1 MAAGN
6 CHVHET
12 ITKYVNQ
19 GVVAAHGASNGKKYL
34 TMAVNKRSAKIKRDP
49 VPGAAPS
56 KKQVKKERKEK
67 LSKAAKIVL
76 VVIGIAAMLLSV
88 SAMACSGVLNEAR
101 NQEDYKLTGGVAA
114 TVNGVNI
121 KEDTVTEQIMGVRQ
135 SSYESDEDWATYL
148 SQQGLTPEI
157 YREGVIDSIT
167 RQYLLT
173 QAEKDYDITVSQ
185 DDLDKAWDEAVENYG
200 GDEDA
205 FVDMIT
211 QFGFTKETYQESTK
225 SSLAQQKLREK
236 VAGVEDPTDD
246 EIVSYVNEN
255 LDTYNDARR
264 SSHILFKVAED
275 ATDDERAEVEAKAQ
289 KVLDKLNAGEIEFAD
304 AAKEYSEDTS
314 ADDGGDVGWD
324 KLTTFVTEYQDAL
337 SALSKGQMSGL
348 VKTTYGYHIIQCTD
362 QFNVE
367 SVSSV
372 DEIPEGIRDA
382 ISSKIKT
389 AEESA
394 KYSIWLNDYIE
405 KADIKVNEMP
415 EDVPYNVDMSKAK
428 ADEGADSEE

>member
-1 MAAGN
+1 
-6 CHVHET
+6 
-12 ITKYVNQ
+12 
-19 GVVAAHGASNGKKYL
+19 
-34 TMAVNKRSAKIKRDP
+34 MAVSKRSAKIKRDP
-49 VPGAAPS
+49 VPEAAPS
-56 KKQVKKERKEK
+56 KKQVKQARKEK
-67 LSKAAKIVL
+67 LSKAGKIVL

-88 SAMACSGVLNEAR
+88 SAMACSGVLNQVQS
-101 NQEDYKLTGGVAA
+101 QEDYKLTGGVAA

-121 KEDTVTEQIMGVRQ
+121 KEDTVTEQIMSLRQ

-148 SQQGLTPEI
+148 SQQGLTPES
-157 YREGVIDSIT
+157 YRENVIDSIA

-173 QAEKDYDITVSQ
+173 QAEKEYDITVSQ
-185 DDLDKAWDEAVENYG
+185 DDLDEAWDEAVENYG

-211 QFGFTKETYQESTK
+211 QFGFTKETYQENTK
-225 SSLAQQKLREK
+225 SSLAQERLREK
-236 VAGVEDPTDD
+236 VASVEDPTDD
-246 EIVSYVNEN
+246 QIVSYINEN

-264 SSHILFKVAED
+264 SSHILFKVADD
-275 ATDDERAEVEAKAQ
+275 ATDEESAEVEAKAQ
-289 KVLDKLNAGEIEFAD
+289 EVLDKLNAGEVEFAD
-304 AAKEYSEDTS
+304 AAKEYSEDSS

-348 VKTTYGYHIIQCTD
+348 VKTTYGYHIILCTD

-367 SVSSV
+367 SVSSA
-372 DEIPEGIRDA
+372 DEIPEAIRDA

-389 AEESA
+389 EEESA
-394 KYSIWLNDYIE
+394 KYSTWLNDYID
-405 KADIKVNEMP
+405 KADIKINEMP

-428 ADEGADSEE
+428 ADEGTDSEE